1 MSRAYSDIAFTPAV
15 RDMQTRMGSRAN
27 YASLDVTD
35 DRRDTLTEREAEF
48 IEARDGFYQATVSE
62 TGWPYV
68 QFRGGPAGFLKVLD
82 AKTIGFADF
91 RGNVQYISV
100 GNLQNNDRISIILMD
115 YPNRRRLKL
124 LGRVR
129 LVSEAEDPGLVA
141 RLELPAYRARVERA
155 FVITI
160 EAYDWNCPQHI
171 TPRFTEAEVQEA
183 VAPLHAEI
191 ASLKAE
197 LDAARHAAP
206 QPIAAPASALQR
218 APSPQVLGTGPLSL
232 RIKGVRQLTP
242 RVRAYELRTVDG
254 RDLPAIRAGAHLDV
268 PVALPSGVLTSRR
281 YSISSNPTRRD
292 AYEIA
297 VLHEPAGQ
305 GGSAA
310 IHASF
315 ELGMV
320 LNCSVP
326 GNDFALVDAAGS
338 VILVAAGIGITPIKA
353 MALELLAQ
361 GREFT
366 LHYAY
371 RSRAEAA
378 YLDRL
383 ERQLGERLVSHDA
396 SANRKL
402 DVAAL
407 LQSAPPGAHLY
418 VCGPAGLI
426 DAVNET
432 ARQQGLSSERVHHEA
447 FALDTAHPGHPFV
460 VKLAKQN
467 KTVEV
472 PANVSLLQ
480 ALEDA
485 GVSVP
490 SGCRTGSC
498 GTCVVRATAGK
509 VVHHDSFLSPEQQA
523 AGQMC
528 PCVSRAQSDALTLDL

>member
-27 YASLDVTD
+27 YAPLDVTD
-35 DRRDTLTEREAEF
+35 DRWDTLTEREAEF

-129 LVSEAEDPGLVA
+129 LISEAEDPALVA

-155 FVITI
+155 FVITVV
-160 EAYDWNCPQHI
+160 AYDWNCPQHI
-171 TPRFTEAEVQEA
+171 TPRFTEAEVQDA

-191 ASLKAE
+191 ASLKAR
-197 LDAARHAAP
+197 LGAR
-206 QPIAAPASALQR
+206 
-218 APSPQVLGTGPLSL
+218 SPQLLGSGPLPL
-232 RIKGVRQLTP
+232 RITGIRQLTP

-254 RDLPAIRAGAHLDV
+254 RDLPVIRAGAHLDV

-281 YSISSNPTRRD
+281 YSISSDPTRRD

-297 VLHEPAGQ
+297 VLHEPTGK

-310 IHASF
+310 IHATF

-320 LNCSVP
+320 LNCNVP
-326 GNDFALVDAAGS
+326 GNDFALVDSAGP

-361 GREFT
+361 GREFE

-371 RSRAEAA
+371 RSRNEAA

-383 ERQLGERLVSHDA
+383 KRQIGSRLVSHDA

-407 LQSAPPGAHLY
+407 LKSAPAGSHIH
-418 VCGPAGLI
+418 VCGPARLI
-426 DAVNET
+426 DAVT
-432 ARQQGLSSERVHHEA
+432 QAARQQGLSSERVHHEA
-447 FALDTAHPGHPFV
+447 FTLDTTHRGHPFV
-460 VKLAKQN
+460 VQLAKQH
-467 KTVEV
+467 KAIEV

-490 SGCRTGSC
+490 SGCRTGTC
-498 GTCVVRATAGK
+498 GTCVVRVTAGD
-509 VVHHDSFLSPEQQA
+509 VVHQDSVLSPEQQA

>member
-35 DRRDTLTEREAEF
+35 DRRDALTEREAEF

-115 YPNRRRLKL
+115 YPNQRRLKL

-129 LVSEAEDPGLVA
+129 LVSEAEDPALVA
-141 RLELPAYRARVERA
+141 RLELPSYRARVERA

-171 TPRFTEAEVQEA
+171 TPRFTEAEVKEA

-197 LDAARHAAP
+197 LGAARQAAT
-206 QPIAAPASALQR
+206 QAANEPATAPQR
-218 APSPQVLGTGPLSL
+218 APKPQVLGSGPLPL
-232 RIKGVRQLTP
+232 RITGVRQLTP

-254 RDLPAIRAGAHLDV
+254 GDLPAIRAGAHLDV
-268 PVALPSGVLTSRR
+268 PVTLPSGAHTSRR

-297 VLHEPAGQ
+297 VLHEPAGT

-310 IHASF
+310 IHATF

-326 GNDFALVDAAGS
+326 GNDFALADSAGP

-361 GREFT
+361 GREFE

-371 RSRAEAA
+371 RSRSEAA

-383 ERQLGERLVSHDA
+383 ERQLGERLVPHDA
-396 SANRKL
+396 SADRKL
-402 DVAAL
+402 DAAAL
-407 LQSAPPGAHLY
+407 LRSAPAGSHLY
-418 VCGPAGLI
+418 VCGPARLI
-426 DAVNET
+426 DAVNEA

-447 FALDTAHPGHPFV
+447 FTLDTAHPGHPFV

-467 KTVEV
+467 KTVNV

-490 SGCRTGSC
+490 SGCRTGTC
-498 GTCVVRATAGK
+498 GTCVVRVTAGK
-509 VVHHDSFLSPEQQA
+509 VIHQDSFLSPEQQA
-523 AGQMC
+523 AGRMC
-528 PCVSRAQSDALTLDL
+528 PCVSRAQADALTLDL

>member
-35 DRRDTLTEREAEF
+35 DRRDFLTEREAEF

-129 LVSEAEDPGLVA
+129 LVSEAEDPAMVA
-141 RLELPAYRARVERA
+141 RLELPSYRARVERA

-191 ASLKAE
+191 AALKAQ
-197 LDAARHAAP
+197 LDATR
-206 QPIAAPASALQR
+206 R
-218 APSPQVLGTGPLSL
+218 TPSPQVLGSGPLPL
-232 RIKGVRQLTP
+232 RITGIRQLTP

-254 RDLPAIRAGAHLDV
+254 GALPAIQAGAHLDV

-326 GNDFALVDAAGS
+326 GNDFALVDAAGP

-353 MALELLAQ
+353 MALELLTQ

-366 LHYAY
+366 LHYAF

-396 SANRKL
+396 SATRKL
-402 DVAAL
+402 DVAVL
-407 LQSAPPGAHLY
+407 LQSAPAGSHLY
-418 VCGPAGLI
+418 VCGPARLI
-426 DAVNET
+426 DAVNEA
-432 ARQQGLSSERVHHEA
+432 ARQQGLSHERVHHEA

-498 GTCVVRATAGK
+498 GTCVVRATAGE

>member
-27 YASLDVTD
+27 YAPLDVTD

-62 TGWPYV
+62 SGWPYV
-68 QFRGGPAGFLKVLD
+68 QFRGGPVGFLKVLD
-82 AKTIGFADF
+82 ARTVGFADF

-115 YPNRRRLKL
+115 YPNRRRLRL

-129 LVSEAEDPGLVA
+129 LVSEAEDPALVA

-155 FVITI
+155 FVITV

-191 ASLKAE
+191 ASLKAQ
-197 LDAARHAAP
+197 LDATRGTP
-206 QPIAAPASALQR
+206 RL
-218 APSPQVLGTGPLSL
+218 QVLGSGPLPL
-232 RIKGVRQLTP
+232 RITGIRQLTP

-254 RDLPAIRAGAHLDV
+254 SDLPAIRAGAHLDV

-310 IHASF
+310 IHATF

-320 LNCSVP
+320 LNCNVP
-326 GNDFALVDAAGS
+326 GNDFALVDSAGP

-361 GREFT
+361 GREFV

-371 RSRAEAA
+371 RSRNEAA

-396 SANRKL
+396 SANHKL

-407 LQSAPPGAHLY
+407 LQSAPTGSHIH
-418 VCGPAGLI
+418 VCGPARLI
-426 DAVNET
+426 DAVNEA
-432 ARQQGLSSERVHHEA
+432 ARQQGLSRERVHHEA

-467 KTVEV
+467 KTLEV

-480 ALEDA
+480 ALENA

-490 SGCRTGSC
+490 SGCRTGTC
-498 GTCVVRATAGK
+498 GTCVVRATAGE

-528 PCVSRAQSDALTLDL
+528 PCVSRAQSDALTLDI

>member
-1 MSRAYSDIAFTPAV
+1 MSRAYSDIAFTSTV

-27 YASLDVTD
+27 YAPLDVTD
-35 DRRDTLTEREAEF
+35 DRRDFLTEREAEF

-115 YPNRRRLKL
+115 YANRRRLKL

-129 LVSEAEDPGLVA
+129 LVSESEDPALVA
-141 RLELPAYRARVERA
+141 RLELPSYRARVERA
-155 FVITI
+155 FIITI

-171 TPRFTEAEVQEA
+171 TPRFTEAEVQDA

-197 LDAARHAAP
+197 LDTARQAA
-206 QPIAAPASALQR
+206 QPTQR
-218 APSPQVLGTGPLSL
+218 AAAPQVLGAGPLPL
-232 RIKGVRQLTP
+232 HITGIRQLTP

-254 RDLPAIRAGAHLDV
+254 SNLPAIQAGAHLDV
-268 PVALPSGVLTSRR
+268 PVALPSGVHTTRR

-297 VLHEPAGQ
+297 VLHEAQGQ

-310 IHASF
+310 IHATF

-320 LNCSVP
+320 LHCSAP
-326 GNDFALVDAAGS
+326 GNDFALADSVGP

-361 GREFT
+361 GREFE

-371 RSRAEAA
+371 RSRTEAA

-383 ERQLGERLVSHDA
+383 ERQIGHRLVSYDA

-402 DVAAL
+402 DAATL
-407 LQSAPPGAHLY
+407 LQNAPAGSHIY
-418 VCGPAGLI
+418 VCGPARLI
-426 DAVNET
+426 DALNL
-432 ARQQGLSSERVHHEA
+432 AAHQQGLSSERVHHEA
-447 FALDTAHPGHPFV
+447 FALDTAHQGHPFV
-460 VKLAKQN
+460 VKLAKQG
-467 KTVEV
+467 KDVWV

-480 ALEDA
+480 ALENA
-485 GVSVP
+485 GCAVP
-490 SGCRTGSC
+490 SGCRTGTCGSC
-498 GTCVVRATAGK
+498 VTQVKAGA
-509 VVHHDSFLSPEQQA
+509 VAHRDSFLTPAQQA

-528 PCVSRAQSDALTLDL
+528 VCVSWAQSDSLTLDL

>member
-27 YASLDVTD
+27 YAPLDVTD

-68 QFRGGPAGFLKVLD
+68 QFRGGPVGFLKVLD
-82 AKTIGFADF
+82 AKTVGFADF

-129 LVSEAEDPGLVA
+129 LVSEAEDPALVA

-160 EAYDWNCPQHI
+160 EGYDWNCPQHI

-191 ASLKAE
+191 AALKAK
-197 LDAARHAAP
+197 LGAP
-206 QPIAAPASALQR
+206 R
-218 APSPQVLGTGPLSL
+218 PQVLGSGPLPL
-232 RIKGVRQLTP
+232 RITGIRQLTP

-254 RDLPAIRAGAHLDV
+254 RELPVIKAGAHLDV
-268 PVALPSGVLTSRR
+268 PVTLPSGVLTSRR

-292 AYEIA
+292 ACEIA
-297 VLHEPAGQ
+297 VLHEPTGQ

-310 IHASF
+310 IHATF
-315 ELGMV
+315 ALGMV

-326 GNDFALVDAAGS
+326 GNDFALVDSAGP

-361 GREFT
+361 GREFA

-383 ERQLGERLVSHDA
+383 ERQLGRRLVSHDA

-402 DVAAL
+402 DVTAL
-407 LQSAPPGAHLY
+407 LQSAPAGSHLY
-418 VCGPAGLI
+418 VCGPARLI
-426 DAVNET
+426 EAVNGA

-447 FALDTAHPGHPFV
+447 FTLDTLDRAHPGHPFV
-460 VKLAKQN
+460 VKLARQN
-467 KTVEV
+467 KSVEV
-472 PANVSLLQ
+472 LANVSLLQ
-480 ALEDA
+480 ALENA
-485 GVSVP
+485 GVPVP
-490 SGCRTGSC
+490 SGCRTGTC
-498 GTCVVRATAGK
+498 GTCVVRVTAGD
-509 VVHHDSFLSPEQQA
+509 VVHQDSFLSAEQQA

-528 PCVSRAQSDALTLDL
+528 PCVSRAQTDALILDL

>member
-27 YASLDVTD
+27 YAPLDVTD
-35 DRRDTLTEREAEF
+35 DRRDALTEREAEF

-129 LVSEAEDPGLVA
+129 LVSEAEDPALVA
-141 RLELPAYRARVERA
+141 KLELPAYRARVERA
-155 FVITI
+155 FVITV

-171 TPRFTEAEVQEA
+171 TPRFTEAEVSDA

-191 ASLKAE
+191 VSLKAQLKAQLE
-197 LDAARHAAP
+197 AASRP
-206 QPIAAPASALQR
+206 PR
-218 APSPQVLGTGPLSL
+218 PQVLGNGSLPL
-232 RIKGVRQLTP
+232 RISGIRQLTP

-254 RDLPAIRAGAHLDV
+254 SDLPSIQAGAHLDV
-268 PVALPSGVLTSRR
+268 PVALPSGAQTSRR

-297 VLHEPAGQ
+297 VLHEPQGQ

-310 IHASF
+310 IHATF

-320 LNCSVP
+320 LHCNAP
-326 GNDFALVDAAGS
+326 GNDFALAESSEPV
-338 VILVAAGIGITPIKA
+338 VLVAAGIGITPIKA
-353 MALELLAQ
+353 MALQLLAQ
-361 GREFT
+361 GREFA

-383 ERQLGERLVSHDA
+383 ERQVGHRLVSYDA

-402 DVAAL
+402 DAAAL
-407 LQSAPPGAHLY
+407 LQNAPAGSHIY
-418 VCGPAGLI
+418 VCGPARLI
-426 DAVNET
+426 DEVNG
-432 ARQQGLSSERVHHEA
+432 AAQQQGLSSERVHHEA
-447 FALDTAHPGHPFV
+447 FMLDTAHPGHPFV
-460 VKLAKQN
+460 VKLAKQGRS
-467 KTVEV
+467 VDV

-498 GTCVVRATAGK
+498 GTCVVRVTAGAVK
-509 VVHHDSFLSPEQQA
+509 HRDSFLSPEQQA

>member
-27 YASLDVTD
+27 YAPLDVTD

-68 QFRGGPAGFLKVLD
+68 QFRGGPVGFLKVLD
-82 AKTIGFADF
+82 AKTVGFADF

-129 LVSEAEDPGLVA
+129 LVSEAEDPALVA

-155 FVITI
+155 FVITV

-191 ASLKAE
+191 AALKAK
-197 LDAARHAAP
+197 LGAP
-206 QPIAAPASALQR
+206 R
-218 APSPQVLGTGPLSL
+218 PQVLGSGPLPL
-232 RIKGVRQLTP
+232 RITGIRQLTP

-254 RDLPAIRAGAHLDV
+254 RELPVIKAGAHLDV
-268 PVALPSGVLTSRR
+268 PVTLPSGVLTSRR

-292 AYEIA
+292 ACEIA
-297 VLHEPAGQ
+297 VLHEPTGQ

-310 IHASF
+310 IHATF
-315 ELGMV
+315 ALGMV

-326 GNDFALVDAAGS
+326 GNDFALVDSAGP

-361 GREFT
+361 GREFA

-383 ERQLGERLVSHDA
+383 ERQLGRRLVSHDA

-402 DVAAL
+402 DVTAL
-407 LQSAPPGAHLY
+407 LQSAPAGSHLY
-418 VCGPAGLI
+418 VCGPARLI
-426 DAVNET
+426 EAVNEA

-447 FALDTAHPGHPFV
+447 FTLDTLDTAHPGHPFV
-460 VKLAKQN
+460 VKLARQN
-467 KTVEV
+467 KSVEV

-480 ALEDA
+480 ALENA
-485 GVSVP
+485 GVPVP
-490 SGCRTGSC
+490 SGCRTGTC
-498 GTCVVRATAGK
+498 GTCVVRVTAGD
-509 VVHHDSFLSPEQQA
+509 VVHQDSFLSAEQQA

-528 PCVSRAQSDALTLDL
+528 PCVSRAQTDALILDL

>member
-1 MSRAYSDIAFTPAV
+1 MSRAYSDIAFTSAV
-15 RDMQTRMGSRAN
+15 RDLQTRMGSRAN
-27 YASLDVTD
+27 YAQLDVTD
-35 DRRDTLTEREAEF
+35 DRRDFLTEREAEF

-115 YPNRRRLKL
+115 YANRRRLKL

-129 LVSEAEDPGLVA
+129 LVSESEDPALVA
-141 RLELPAYRARVERA
+141 RLELPSYRARVERA
-155 FVITI
+155 FIITI

-171 TPRFTEAEVQEA
+171 TPRFTEAQVQEA

-191 ASLKAE
+191 AALKAE
-197 LDAARHAAP
+197 LDVASQAVSQAAP
-206 QPIAAPASALQR
+206 TPQR
-218 APSPQVLGTGPLSL
+218 RDSTQVLGSGPLPL
-232 RIKGVRQLTP
+232 RITGIRQLTP

-268 PVALPSGVLTSRR
+268 PVALPSGAHTARR

-297 VLHEPAGQ
+297 VLHEAQGQ

-310 IHASF
+310 IHATF

-320 LNCSVP
+320 LHCGTP
-326 GNDFALVDAAGS
+326 GNDFPLVDSSSPA
-338 VILVAAGIGITPIKA
+338 ILVAAGIGITPIKA
-353 MALELLAQ
+353 MALELMNQ
-361 GREFT
+361 GREFE

-371 RSRAEAA
+371 RSRPEAA

-383 ERQLGERLVSHDA
+383 ERQIGHRLVSYDA
-396 SANRKL
+396 SASRKL
-402 DVAAL
+402 DAATL
-407 LQSAPPGAHLY
+407 LRNTPAGSHVY
-418 VCGPAGLI
+418 VCGPARLI
-426 DAVNET
+426 KALCLA
-432 ARQQGLSSERVHHEA
+432 ARQQGLSDERVHHEA
-447 FALDTAHPGHPFV
+447 FALDTSHQGRPFV
-460 VKLAKQN
+460 VKLAKQG
-467 KTVEV
+467 KDVWV
-472 PANVSLLQ
+472 PANVSVLQ

-485 GVSVP
+485 GCHLP

-498 GTCVVRATAGK
+498 GTCVVRVTQGAVA
-509 VVHHDSFLSPEQQA
+509 HQDSFLSAAQHA

-528 PCVSRAQSDALTLDL
+528 PCVSRAKADVLTLDL

>member
-15 RDMQTRMGSRAN
+15 RAMQTRMGSRAN
-27 YASLDVTD
+27 YAPLDVTD
-35 DRRDTLTEREAEF
+35 DRRDALTEREAEF

-115 YPNRRRLKL
+115 YPNQRRLKL

-129 LVSEAEDPGLVA
+129 LVSEAEDPALVA
-141 RLELPAYRARVERA
+141 KLELPAYRARVERA
-155 FVITI
+155 FVITV

-171 TPRFTEAEVQEA
+171 TPRFTESEVKEA

-191 ASLKAE
+191 AALKAK
-197 LDAARHAAP
+197 LDATTRSARP
-206 QPIAAPASALQR
+206 QALG
-218 APSPQVLGTGPLSL
+218 SGPLPL
-232 RIKGVRQLTP
+232 RITGIRQLTP

-254 RDLPAIRAGAHLDV
+254 SDLPAIQAGAHLDV
-268 PVALPSGVLTSRR
+268 PVALPSGVHTSRR

-292 AYEIA
+292 ACEIA
-297 VLHEPAGQ
+297 VLHEPDGQ

-310 IHASF
+310 IHATF
-315 ELGMV
+315 DLGMV
-320 LNCSVP
+320 LHCSAP
-326 GNDFALVDAAGS
+326 GNDFALAASTGP
-338 VILVAAGIGITPIKA
+338 VVLVAAGIGITPIKA

-361 GREFT
+361 GREFE

-371 RSRAEAA
+371 RSRGEAA

-383 ERQLGERLVSHDA
+383 ERQIGSRLVSYDA
-396 SANRKL
+396 SAQRKL

-407 LQSAPPGAHLY
+407 LQNAPAGSHLY
-418 VCGPAGLI
+418 VCGPARLI
-426 DAVNET
+426 DAVNAA
-432 ARQQGLSSERVHHEA
+432 ARAQGLSSERVHHEA

-467 KTVEV
+467 KTLQV
-472 PANVSLLQ
+472 PAKVSLLQ

-485 GVSVP
+485 GVAVP

-498 GTCVVRATAGK
+498 GTCVVRVTEGAVT
-509 VVHHDSFLSPEQQA
+509 HHDSFLSPEQQA

-528 PCVSRAQSDALTLDL
+528 PCVSRARSDALTLDL

>member
-27 YASLDVTD
+27 YAPLDVTD

-100 GNLQNNDRISIILMD
+100 GNLQSNDRISIILMD

-129 LVSEAEDPGLVA
+129 LVSEAEDPALVA
-141 RLELPAYRARVERA
+141 KLELPSYRARVERA

-197 LDAARHAAP
+197 LDAARHAAA
-206 QPIAAPASALQR
+206 QPIIAPASTPQR
-218 APSPQVLGTGPLSL
+218 VPKPQVLGSGPLPL
-232 RIKGVRQLTP
+232 RITGVRQLTP

-254 RDLPAIRAGAHLDV
+254 RDLPAIQAGAHMDV

-297 VLHEPAGQ
+297 VLHEPEGK

-310 IHASF
+310 IHATF

-320 LNCSVP
+320 LNCSLP
-326 GNDFALVDAAGS
+326 GNDFALTNAAGP

-361 GREFT
+361 GREFE

-371 RSRAEAA
+371 RSRSEAA

-407 LQSAPPGAHLY
+407 LKSAPAGAHLY
-418 VCGPAGLI
+418 VCGPARLI
-426 DAVNET
+426 DAVNEA
-432 ARQQGLSSERVHHEA
+432 ARHQGLSSERVHHEA

-460 VKLAKQN
+460 VQLAKQN

-490 SGCRTGSC
+490 TGCRTGSC
-498 GTCVVRATAGK
+498 GTCVVRVTAGK
-509 VVHHDSFLSPEQQA
+509 ALHRDSFLSPEQQA
-523 AGQMC
+523 TGQMC
-528 PCVSRAQSDALTLDL
+528 LCVSRAQSDALTLDL

>member
-1 MSRAYSDIAFTPAV
+1 MSRAYSDITFTPAV
-15 RDMQTRMGSRAN
+15 RDMQTRMGSRTN

-35 DRRDTLTEREAEF
+35 DRRDTLSEREAEF

-82 AKTIGFADF
+82 ARTIGFADF

-100 GNLQNNDRISIILMD
+100 GNLQGNDRISIILMD

-129 LVSEAEDPGLVA
+129 LVSEAEDPALVA
-141 RLELPAYRARVERA
+141 RLELPSYRARVERA

-191 ASLKAE
+191 ASLKAQ
-197 LDAARHAAP
+197 LDATR
-206 QPIAAPASALQR
+206 R
-218 APSPQVLGTGPLSL
+218 TPSPQVLGAGPLPL
-232 RIKGVRQLTP
+232 RITGIRQLTP

-254 RDLPAIRAGAHLDV
+254 GALPAIQAGAHLDV

-310 IHASF
+310 IHATF

-320 LNCSVP
+320 LNCNMP
-326 GNDFALVDAAGS
+326 GNDFALVDSAGP

-361 GREFT
+361 GREFV

-371 RSRAEAA
+371 RSRNEAA

-383 ERQLGERLVSHDA
+383 ERQIGSRLVSHDA

-407 LQSAPPGAHLY
+407 LHSAPAGSHLY
-418 VCGPAGLI
+418 VCGPARLI
-426 DAVNET
+426 DAVNEA

-447 FALDTAHPGHPFV
+447 FTLDTAHPGHPFV
-460 VKLAKQN
+460 VHLAKQN
-467 KTVEV
+467 KAIEV